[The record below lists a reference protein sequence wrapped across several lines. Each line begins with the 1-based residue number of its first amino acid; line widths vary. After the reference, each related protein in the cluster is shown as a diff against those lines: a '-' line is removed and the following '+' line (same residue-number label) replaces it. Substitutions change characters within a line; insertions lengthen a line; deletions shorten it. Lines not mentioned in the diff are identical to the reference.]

1 MKKVK
6 SLSDQI
12 SRLNIESLQQQQ
24 TFERLETKMAEE
36 RAKARDLS
44 PLHDKIERFKE
55 LTRLFRATLKLK
67 QNNLTSRDH
76 FK

>member
-12 SRLNIESLQQQQ
+12 SRLNIESLQQ